1 MRPNSIG
8 ILKNSSSFTGATQ
21 LPTSPEASAISPPVL
36 PADSPENKDITL
48 QNTLQN
54 AGRRSSSAR
63 RTGGSGAGRRL
74 SGSTF
79 GGDKNDDRSPHL
91 KWDEA
96 NLYLAEQEKTAKM
109 KIDEPKTP
117 WAASYDPSQD
127 ERDEMEIEAQDLTL
141 DAHDLV
147 VDELDKNKKFEGHH
161 GGHHHQQPKKPA
173 RDHEIPD
180 FELGEPEENFSAAA
194 GPSTGDSRIWRERSL
209 SQNSNRSDKHVVV
222 DNEEI
227 NHSDQLMT
235 TEEAQEKHREFEE
248 RRKKHY
254 EMKNIK
260 DLLA

>member
-1 MRPNSIG
+1 M
-8 ILKNSSSFTGATQ
+8 A
-21 LPTSPEASAISPPVL
+21 TSPEAPAISPPAL
-36 PADSPENKDITL
+36 PADSAENKDITL

-63 RTGGSGAGRRL
+63 RTAGAGRRL
-74 SGSTF
+74 SGTTF
-79 GGDKNDDRSPHL
+79 SGDPNGDDRSSSHL

-117 WAASYDPSQD
+117 WAPSYDPSQD
-127 ERDEMEIEAQDLTL
+127 DRDEMQTEVQDRTL

-147 VDELDKNKKFEGHH
+147 VDELDKKSPANH
-161 GGHHHQQPKKPA
+161 PKKSVH
-173 RDHEIPD
+173 DSEIPD
-180 FELGEPEENFSAAA
+180 FELGEPEENFQTGGPAA
-194 GPSTGDSRIWRERSL
+194 GEGRIMRERSL

-222 DNEEI
+222 DNEES
-227 NHSDQLMT
+227 NRANDHLMT
-235 TEEAQEKHREFEE
+235 TEESEEKHREFEE